1 LRRLRPLAPVLLT
14 AAVALLAAEPA
25 AAEFGE
31 PVSVTAQA
39 PATVAAGAAFPL
51 EVDVDAEAGAL
62 DIAAQPLRLRV
73 RFAPECGGSFAGTEG
88 PTAVDQALPAPRP
101 GAPYAETV
109 SARAK
114 IDSIGPETVCAF
126 LEDSQERQFATDTEE
141 TLSVIPPC
149 PVVERSIG
157 RLKRR
162 LAASGRRIRT
172 LRHRRRRAHGK
183 QRRRL
188 TRKLRAARARR
199 RRLARR
205 QREAFQQAQQACRPG
220 ARASAGAP
228 AANLPP
234 GVPQVKHL
242 FVIVLENENAET
254 TFGPESPAPYLGT
267 TLRRSG
273 AFVPNYYGIGHESLD
288 NYIAMVSGQPP
299 NLQTQADC
307 PVFAEMLPGVVREDG
322 VAVGEGCVYP
332 RSVPTVANQLEDSG
346 QSWRGYME
354 DMASSVAAGE
364 PASCRHPALGA
375 ADPTQKA
382 RADDQYAARHNPFV
396 YFHSI
401 IDFASCQRN
410 DVDLDQLRQDLAS
423 ESTTPAYS
431 FISPDL
437 CSDGHDATCADPA
450 LPGGYAGIEAFL
462 REWVPRIRES
472 AAYRDQGAILVTFD
486 ESASGA
492 ESCCGETTG
501 PNTPNN
507 GGPDF
512 GDGGGRVGAVMISPC
527 VQPGTVTQTA
537 YNHYSLLRW
546 AEDDFGLGHLANAG
560 AEGLEPFGADVFTRP
575 GCDPAAAEGPAGGEQ
590 EGERPWVRLKVRP
603 HRVLAGSR
611 RLYRF
616 RLLSNEPSCRRNTR
630 IHFAGGGTRTDGR
643 GRARMRLRISRPG
656 RRFAYALPRDC
667 PRARAPV
674 RIFGKR

>member
-1 LRRLRPLAPVLLT
+1 LRRLLAPALA
-14 AAVALLAAEPA
+14 AAVVSLLAAEPA

-39 PATVAAGAAFPL
+39 PATVAAGAPFPL
-51 EVDVDAEAGAL
+51 TVDVSAEAGAL

-88 PTAVDQALPAPRP
+88 PTAIDQALPAPRP
-101 GAPYAETV
+101 GALYAETV
-109 SARAK
+109 STRAK
-114 IDSIGPETVCAF
+114 IGTLGPQTVCAF
-126 LEDSQERQFATDTEE
+126 LEDSQERQFATDTEG
-141 TLSVIPPC
+141 TLTVIPPC
-149 PVVERSIG
+149 PVAKRSMG

-162 LAASGRRIRT
+162 LAASGRRLRA
-172 LRHRRRRAHGK
+172 LRHRRRRARGT
-183 QRRRL
+183 Q
-188 TRKLRAARARR
+188 R

-205 QREAFQQAQQACRPG
+205 LRAASHQAQQACRSG
-220 ARASAGAP
+220 ARASVAAP

-234 GVPQVKHL
+234 GVPQIKHL

-273 AFVPNYYGIGHESLD
+273 AFIPNYYGIGHESLD

-307 PVFAEMLPGVVREDG
+307 PVFSEMLPGVVREDG
-322 VAVGEGCVYP
+322 VAVGQGCVYP
-332 RSVPTVANQLEDSG
+332 RSVQTVANQLENSG
-346 QSWRGYME
+346 QSWRGYMQ
-354 DMASSVAAGE
+354 DMASAAASGE
-364 PASCRHPALGA
+364 PASCRHPAIGA
-375 ADPTQKA
+375 PVPTQKA
-382 RADDQYAARHNPFV
+382 RTEDQYAARHNPFV

-401 IDFASCQRN
+401 IDYATCQRN
-410 DVDLDQLRQDLAS
+410 DVDLDQLRADLAS

-492 ESCCGETTG
+492 DSCCGETTG

-507 GGPDF
+507 GGPDL

-527 VQPGTVTQTA
+527 IAPGTFTQTA

-546 AEDDFGLGHLANAG
+546 SEDDFGLAHLANA
-560 AEGLEPFGADVFTRP
+560 AANGLEPFGTDVFTRP
-575 GCDPAAAEGPAGGEQ
+575 GCESQPANGADGEPGAGG
-590 EGERPWVRLKVRP
+590 GDRLWVRLKVRP
-603 HRVLAGSR
+603 RRVLAGSK

-616 RLLSNEPSCRRNTR
+616 RLLGNDPRCIRNAR
-630 IHFAGGGTRTDGR
+630 IRFAGGGARTNGR
-643 GRARMRLRISRPG
+643 GRARMRLRISQPG
-656 RRFAYALPRDC
+656 RRFAYADPRKC
-667 PRARAPV
+667 PRARAAV
-674 RIFGKR
+674 RILRRR